1 MQCFLKIAKFPS
13 RSFMSACS
21 MSSYSILYV
30 FLVLFTGKVLG
41 SLSAENST
49 CSTSIHEILN
59 STKPAIL
66 LADSTPNNVRIQVF
80 PAMSD
85 CIQSCC
91 EWESCQVAVL
101 ENTTC
106 YNVWIVFMN
115 LFHFS
120 GFSVLHFFLFLNIDS
135 LPQPR

>member
-1 MQCFLKIAKFPS
+1 
-13 RSFMSACS
+13 MSACS
-21 MSSYSILYV
+21 MSSFSILYV
-30 FLVLFTGKVLG
+30 FLVLLTGKVLG

-66 LADSTPNNVRIQVF
+66 LADSTPNNVRIKVF
-80 PAMSD
+80 PAISD

-106 YNVWIVFMN
+106 YNVQIAFVN
-115 LFHFS
+115 LFHISRFS
-120 GFSVLHFFLFLNIDS
+120 AKNKYFLLFLNIDS